1 MKTIDQKELRDIYN
15 INIWVSSKTTDKG
28 NTIYIPHGRT
38 IPDTYSKG
46 LVKDIIVYK
55 TFNEW
60 QEALDFGLQ
69 EAIRYSRTLT

>member
-1 MKTIDQKELRDIYN
+1 MEIIDQKTLREIHN

-38 IPDTYSKG
+38 MPDTYSKG

-69 EAIRYSRTLT
+69 EAIRYSKTLT